1 MAEDIQG
8 LLETIQKPA
17 DTARRLQD
25 LLDAQEDG
33 ETLRQHYT
41 ELISSVSDLGKL
53 YEHAAQEALTAV
65 NALPEGKPLSDAHP
79 ETVREILLWQKR
91 RKVLRS
97 MLRETHEPRLPSE
110 KYERRLR
117 AAARAYEA
125 GMGFREVAQEASRRR
140 EIDVGPSTIRKDL
153 KDAFSERHD
162 FESRMNAG
170 VLPSLLQK
178 ELDHWGIDREVERVE

>member
-1 MAEDIQG
+1 M
-8 LLETIQKPA
+8 PA
-17 DTARRLQD
+17 GIASRLQD

-33 ETLRQHYT
+33 ETLRQRYSERT
-41 ELISSVSDLGKL
+41 SSVHDLRAL
-53 YEHAAQEALTAV
+53 YEHAAEESLAAV

-125 GMGFREVAQEASRRR
+125 GMGFKEVAQEASRQRG
-140 EIDVGPSTIRKDL
+140 IDVGASTIRKAL
-153 KDAFSERHD
+153 RDAFSERHD

-178 ELDHWGIDREVERVE
+178 ELNHWGIDREVERVE

>member
-1 MAEDIQG
+1 MSDFIAMAEDIQG
-8 LLETIQKPA
+8 LL
-17 DTARRLQD
+17 
-25 LLDAQEDG
+25 DAEED
-33 ETLRQHYT
+33 EDILRQRYSERT
-41 ELISSVSDLGKL
+41 SSVRELL
-53 YEHAAQEALTAV
+53 ARYEHAAQEALTAV

-125 GMGFREVAQEASRRR
+125 GMGFKEVAQEASRRR